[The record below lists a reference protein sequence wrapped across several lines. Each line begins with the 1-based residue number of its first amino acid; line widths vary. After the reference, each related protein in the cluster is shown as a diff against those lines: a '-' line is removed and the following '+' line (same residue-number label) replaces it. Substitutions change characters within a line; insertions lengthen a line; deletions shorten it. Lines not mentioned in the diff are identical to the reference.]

1 MKRLL
6 IACETIKDEVEMAMQ
21 KTGEELE
28 VVWMSNLLH
37 DSPERLKNA
46 LQEEIDKAEDRYDE
60 LLFAYGNCGNGLLGL
75 KSEKATLII
84 PRYGDCIDILLC
96 EKENLERIRT
106 STYFLTQ
113 GWLKGEKSLDKEYQ
127 HNLEKYG
134 ESRARRVMNIMFK
147 NYKNLMLIDTG
158 AYDLAEHLPRVNDIG
173 ELIGLEV
180 VVDQGSISPLEKL
193 VTGQWD
199 DGFCIIP
206 PGQITTH
213 LDFEDVA
220 VRKV

>member
-6 IACETIKDEVEMAMQ
+6 IACETIRDEVEMAMQ
-21 KTGEELE
+21 KTGVELE

-37 DSPERLKNA
+37 DSPERLKSA
-46 LQEEIDKAEDRYDE
+46 LQEEIDKAEDHYDE

-147 NYKNLMLIDTG
+147 NYKSLMLIDTG

-193 VTGQWD
+193 VAGQWD
-199 DGFCIIP
+199 DGFCIIL
-206 PGQITTH
+206 PGRITTH
-213 LDFEDVA
+213 HDFDGVA
-220 VRKV
+220 VRNV

>member
-6 IACETIKDEVEMAMQ
+6 IACETIRDEVELALQ
-21 KTGEELE
+21 RTGAELE
-28 VVWMSNLLH
+28 IVWMSNLLH

-46 LQEEIDKAEDRYDE
+46 LQEKIDKAEDDYDQ

-84 PRYGDCIDILLC
+84 PRYGDCIDILLS
-96 EKENLERIRT
+96 EKKNLERIRT

-113 GWLKGEKSLDKEYQ
+113 GWLRGEKSLDKEFQ

-134 ESRARRVMNIMFK
+134 ESRARRVMEIMFK
-147 NYKNLMLIDTG
+147 NYQKLMLIDSG
-158 AYDLAEHLPRVNDIG
+158 AYPVADYLPRVNDIG

-180 VVDQGSISPLEKL
+180 VVDQGSITPLEKL
-193 VTGQWD
+193 VTGQWAE
-199 DGFCIIP
+199 GFCIIP
-206 PGQITTH
+206 PGQVTTH
-213 LDFEDVA
+213 DDFDGIA

>member
-6 IACETIKDEVEMAMQ
+6 IACETIRDEVEMALQ
-21 KTGEELE
+21 QVELE
-28 VVWMSNLLH
+28 LETVWMSNLLH
-37 DSPERLKNA
+37 DSPERLKKA
-46 LQEEIDKAEDRYDE
+46 LQEEIDKAEDDYDQ

-84 PRYGDCIDILLC
+84 PRYGDCIDILLS

-113 GWLKGEKSLDKEYQ
+113 GWLRGEKSLDKEFQ

-134 ESRARRVMNIMFK
+134 ESRARRVMEIMFK
-147 NYKNLMLIDTG
+147 NYQKLMLIDTG
-158 AYDLAEHLPRVNDIG
+158 AYPVAAHLSRVNDIG

-180 VVDQGSISPLEKL
+180 VVDRGSISPLEKL
-193 VTGQWD
+193 VTGEWKE
-199 DGFCIIP
+199 GFCIIP
-206 PGQITTH
+206 PGQATTH
-213 LDFEDVA
+213 DDFDGVA

>member
-6 IACETIKDEVEMAMQ
+6 IACETIRDEVELALQ
-21 KTGEELE
+21 RSGVE
-28 VVWMSNLLH
+28 VDTVWMSNLLH

-46 LQEEIDKAEDRYDE
+46 LQQEIDKVEADYDQ

-84 PRYGDCIDILLC
+84 PRYGDCIDILLS

-113 GWLKGEKSLDKEYQ
+113 GWLRGEKSLDKEFQ

-147 NYKNLMLIDTG
+147 NYQKLMLIDSG
-158 AYDLAEHLPRVNDIG
+158 ADPVADHLPRVNDIG
-173 ELIGLEV
+173 QLIGLEV
-180 VVDQGSISPLEKL
+180 VVDQGSITPLEKL
-193 VTGQWD
+193 VTGQWTE
-199 DGFCIIP
+199 GFCIIP
-206 PGQITTH
+206 PGQFTTH
-213 LDFEDVA
+213 DDFEGVA
-220 VRKV
+220 IRKV

>member
-6 IACETIKDEVEMAMQ
+6 IACETIRDEVEMALQ
-21 KTGEELE
+21 RTGAKLE
-28 VVWMSNLLH
+28 TVWMSNLLH
-37 DSPERLKNA
+37 DSPERLQKA
-46 LQEEIDKAEDRYDE
+46 LQKEIDKAEDDFDQ

-75 KSEKATLII
+75 KSKKATLII
-84 PRYGDCIDILLC
+84 PRYGDCIDILLS

-113 GWLKGEKSLDKEYQ
+113 GWLKGEKSLDKEFA

-134 ESRARRVMNIMFK
+134 EKRARRVMEIMFK
-147 NYKNLMLIDTG
+147 NYQNLMLIDTG
-158 AYDLAEHLPRVNDIG
+158 AYPVAEHLPRVNDIG

-193 VTGQWD
+193 VTGQWHE
-199 DGFCIIP
+199 GFCIIP
-206 PGQITTH
+206 PGQVTTH
-213 LDFEDVA
+213 NDFDGVA

>member
-6 IACETIKDEVEMAMQ
+6 IACETIRDEVEMAIQ
-21 KTGEELE
+21 RTGAELE
-28 VVWMSNLLH
+28 TVWMSNLLH

-46 LQEEIDKAEDRYDE
+46 LQEEIDKAEANYDE

-134 ESRARRVMNIMFK
+134 ESRAKRVMNIMFK

-193 VTGQWD
+193 VAGTWNED
-199 DGFCIIP
+199 FCIIP

-213 LDFEDVA
+213 HDFEGVA

>member
-6 IACETIKDEVEMAMQ
+6 IACETIRDEVELALQ
-21 KTGEELE
+21 RSGVE
-28 VVWMSNLLH
+28 VDTVWMSNLLH

-46 LQEEIDKAEDRYDE
+46 LQQEIDKVEADYDQ

-84 PRYGDCIDILLC
+84 PRYGDCIDILLS

-113 GWLKGEKSLDKEYQ
+113 GWLRGEKSLDKEFQ

-134 ESRARRVMNIMFK
+134 ESRARRVMEIMFK
-147 NYKNLMLIDTG
+147 NYQKLMLIDSG
-158 AYDLAEHLPRVNDIG
+158 AYPVADHLPRVNDIG
-173 ELIGLEV
+173 QLIGLEV
-180 VVDQGSISPLEKL
+180 VVDQGSITPLEKL
-193 VTGQWD
+193 VTGQWTE
-199 DGFCIIP
+199 GFCIIP
-206 PGQITTH
+206 PGQVTTH
-213 LDFEDVA
+213 DDFEGVA
-220 VRKV
+220 IRKV

>member
-6 IACETIKDEVEMAMQ
+6 IACETIRDEVEMALQ
-21 KTGEELE
+21 RTNAKLE
-28 VVWMSNLLH
+28 IVWMSNLLH
-37 DSPERLKNA
+37 DSPERLKKA
-46 LQEEIDKAEDRYDE
+46 LQEEIDKAEEGYDQ

-84 PRYGDCIDILLC
+84 PRYGDCIDILLS

-113 GWLKGEKSLDKEYQ
+113 GWLKGEKSLDKEFQ

-134 ESRARRVMNIMFK
+134 EKRARRVMEIMFK
-147 NYKNLMLIDTG
+147 NYQKLMLIDTG
-158 AYDLAEHLPRVNDIG
+158 AYPVADHLPRVNDIG

-193 VTGQWD
+193 VTGEWTED
-199 DGFCIIP
+199 FCIIP
-206 PGQITTH
+206 PGQVTAH
-213 LDFEDVA
+213 HDFDGVA

>member
-6 IACETIKDEVEMAMQ
+6 IACETIRDEVELALQ
-21 KTGEELE
+21 RSGVE
-28 VVWMSNLLH
+28 VDTVWMSNLLH

-46 LQEEIDKAEDRYDE
+46 LQQEIDKVEADYDQ

-84 PRYGDCIDILLC
+84 PRYGDCIDILLS

-113 GWLKGEKSLDKEYQ
+113 GWLRGEKSLDKEFQ

-147 NYKNLMLIDTG
+147 NYQKLMLIDSG
-158 AYDLAEHLPRVNDIG
+158 ADPVADHLPRVNDIG
-173 ELIGLEV
+173 QLIGLEV
-180 VVDQGSISPLEKL
+180 VVDQGSITPLEKL
-193 VTGQWD
+193 VTGQWTE
-199 DGFCIIP
+199 GFCIIP
-206 PGQITTH
+206 PGQFTTH
-213 LDFEDVA
+213 DDFEGVA
-220 VRKV
+220 SRKV